1 MLDPRCA
8 TATVARPAPAPGHRV
23 ARVNMLFRLLLL
35 SIRARFGER
44 IAPTDVART
53 AFRVLPTDLDV
64 LNHMN
69 NGVYLSI
76 MDLGR
81 IDLMARSGVWPALQR
96 RGYYPVVVAS
106 TITYRRSLEPWQR
119 FVVESRIIGLDET
132 SGYVEQRFVRDG
144 EVCARGVV
152 KARFLKKS
160 GGSVPMDELAA
171 LFGLDADDHPMP
183 EWLARWSAETALPP
197 RREPTP
203 SVWS

>member
-1 MLDPRCA
+1 M
-8 TATVARPAPAPGHRV
+8 
-23 ARVNMLFRLLLL
+23 NMLFRLLLL

-44 IAPTDVART
+44 LAPTDVART

-76 MDLGR
+76 MNLGR
-81 IDLMARSGVWPALQR
+81 IDLMARSGVWPALRR
-96 RGYYPVVVAS
+96 RGYYPVVVSS

-119 FVVESRIIGLDET
+119 FVVESRIVGLDDVA
-132 SGYVEQRFVRDG
+132 GYVEQRFVRDG
-144 EVCARGVV
+144 EICARAIV

-160 GGSVPMDELAA
+160 GGSVPIPELAE
-171 LFGLDADDHPMP
+171 LFGLDPDDHPLP
-183 EWLARWSAETALPP
+183 DWLAQWSADTALPP

-203 SVWS
+203 SVWN